1 MSDLFLNYSQLA
13 LSGDPGIIYECR
25 IGSTTDS
32 SALANTRRN
41 AYCNFGS
48 SDVLINLSGVGCAA
62 QRHTVFFFLFFSFH
76 NLGQR
81 QEKKN
86 RKEAWR
92 TKIGQNDASQPGIP
106 QRARGPSE
114 MQPPPA
120 LFAGSGRWR

>member
-48 SDVLINLSGVGCAA
+48 SDVLINLSGVGCTASYGFFFLS
-62 QRHTVFFFLFFSFH
+62 FFFLFS
-76 NLGQR
+76 
-81 QEKKN
+81 
-86 RKEAWR
+86 
-92 TKIGQNDASQPGIP
+92 
-106 QRARGPSE
+106 
-114 MQPPPA
+114 
-120 LFAGSGRWR
+120 